1 MRVRVHGLAQ
11 QEGKRRVWNTL
22 LVLLVGADTDEGLAP
37 GVGRK
42 AAAAAAAA
50 VTQLA
55 GVAGRESWNAGH

>member
-1 MRVRVHGLAQ
+1 VHGLAQ

-22 LVLLVGADTDEGLAP
+22 LVLLVGEDTDEGLAP

-42 AAAAAAAA
+42 AAAAAA

>member
-1 MRVRVHGLAQ
+1 MHGLAQ

-22 LVLLVGADTDEGLAP
+22 LVLLVGEDTDEGLAP

-42 AAAAAAAA
+42 AAAAAA